1 MQRWELIKYIIIPNT
16 VLQERFLT
24 DGAKLLYGLIY
35 SVSYKTGECY
45 ATNKWLA
52 ENLNVSER
60 TITRK
65 IKELEQIYKIVIE
78 RRKNNQRIIR
88 CLDKIHWIGSTDSS
102 FHIDKDVYK

>member
-45 ATNKWLA
+45 ATN
-52 ENLNVSER
+52 
-60 TITRK
+60 
-65 IKELEQIYKIVIE
+65 
-78 RRKNNQRIIR
+78 
-88 CLDKIHWIGSTDSS
+88 
-102 FHIDKDVYK
+102 